1 LSSRDA
7 LLVVH
12 DDATQLK
19 LACALLERQKYV
31 VYPASC
37 AAEGLRLLEDHAF
50 IAGVV
55 TDLHLQEIDGWR
67 LCRLL
72 RSPAYRQFND
82 IPILVVSAAFGATDA
97 AQLLADLGANAFL
110 PSPYPPGA
118 LLRRVEKMLA
128 GGSPAAS
135 LPVLL
140 VQEYS
145 PQSTELAETFATH
158 GYDVYVARSGQDA
171 RRLFREH
178 APGIVVVHDELED
191 ASAIDLLPAFK
202 RPGSSAVAV
211 VTTSAHQPE
220 LALKLLRKGADGYVR
235 ELYDPAY
242 VLIVCERARRRRA
255 LRHVEERLADRTSGL
270 REAELRLRAVIR
282 GLPEMVL
289 VYDRD
294 GTILELNRAAVEAL
308 ESEDRKLVGSN
319 LRSLVAPHCVDD
331 LAAHLARTR
340 AGGSHTYDIVYRT
353 PDDGQLEVEV
363 TEATIRTEER
373 DAILAVARDIG
384 GRRRAEEER
393 TLLAAAVQ
401 QAGEMIIITGAD
413 GRIRYVNPAFEG
425 ITGYT
430 REEAIGSSIRILR
443 GEGDG
448 EQDWKEMLERTTS
461 GRTWRGQ
468 MRRKRKDGRIYVSR
482 GTVSPVRDES
492 GNIVNYVGVEQ
503 DISQE
508 EELERAL
515 HQAQKMEAIGTL
527 AGGVAHDFN
536 NLLTGI
542 LGYANLIF
550 RVAPAGSELKEMAEI
565 IETSA
570 DRAAQLTKQLL
581 GFARRGKHRNLPIDL
596 NETVERV
603 VRLLGR
609 TVSKNIQLVTHLEAE
624 PSGILGD
631 PTQIDQTLLNLA
643 INARDAIEDKEGEI
657 IIDTRRFVMD
667 ELYAARHPGCAPG
680 EYVLVTVTDN
690 GCGMTPEIQARIF
703 EPFFTTK
710 SREKGTGMGLSMVYG
725 IVKNHGGAIYVY
737 SEAGHGTSFKVF
749 LPLSEAPA
757 AEDTARAGPE
767 PIRGTGRIL
776 IVDDEEVIRNTA
788 ASMLRHLGYEVVA
801 LADGVDAVLYYQHF
815 GDSVNLVLLDMV
827 MPKMGGHD
835 CFLALKEIDPD
846 VKVILS
852 TGFGLNEAAQAI
864 LDAGA
869 LGFAQKPY
877 RVTELSEVVAAVM
890 RGEAYLAHPHEVAA
904 E

>member
-1 LSSRDA
+1 VSSKDA

-12 DDATQLK
+12 DDTTQLR
-19 LACALLERQKYV
+19 LACALLERQKYD
-31 VYPASC
+31 VYPASS
-37 AAEGLRLLEDHAF
+37 AAEALRLLEDRDF

-55 TDLHLQEIDGWR
+55 TDLHLPEIDGWR
-67 LCRLL
+67 FCRLL
-72 RSPAYRQFND
+72 RSPAYRRFND
-82 IPILVVSAAFGATDA
+82 IPILVVSAAFGAHDA
-97 AQLLADLGANAFL
+97 TQLLADLGANAFL

-118 LLRRVEKMLA
+118 LLRRVARMLA
-128 GGSPAAS
+128 GGCPVAA

-145 PQSTELAETFATH
+145 PQSTQLAETFATH
-158 GYDVYVARSGQDA
+158 GYDVYVARTAADA
-171 RRLFREH
+171 GRMFREH
-178 APGIVVVHDELED
+178 GPGIVVAHDELED
-191 ASAIDLLPAFK
+191 GTALDLLSEYK
-202 RPGSSAVAV
+202 RPGSSAVVV
-211 VTTSAHQPE
+211 VTTSAHQPD
-220 LALKLLRKGADGYVR
+220 LALTLLRKGADGYVR

-270 REAELRLRAVIR
+270 REAELRLRAVLR
-282 GLPEMVL
+282 GLPEIVL
-289 VYDRD
+289 VYERD
-294 GTILELNRAAVEAL
+294 GTILELNRAASQAL
-308 ESEDRKLVGSN
+308 ESDDCKLVGHN
-319 LRSLVAPHCVDD
+319 LRDVVVAECHDD
-331 LAAHLARTR
+331 VAAHLARAR
-340 AGGSHTYDIVYRT
+340 AGGSHTYDIVYKT
-353 PDDGQLEVEV
+353 PDDSRLEVEV
-363 TEATIRTEER
+363 TEAMIRTEDR
-373 DAILAVARDIG
+373 DAILGVARDTG

-393 TLLAAAVQ
+393 ALLAAAVQ
-401 QAGEMIIITGAD
+401 QAGEMIVITGAD
-413 GRIRYVNPAFEG
+413 GKIRYVNPAFEG

-430 REEAIGSSIRILR
+430 REEGIGSSVRILR
-443 GEGDG
+443 GEGD
-448 EQDWKEMLERTTS
+448 DLKVWKEMIERTTG
-461 GRTWRGQ
+461 GRSWRGQ
-468 MRRKRKDGRIYVSR
+468 MRRRRKDGRIYVSR
-482 GTVSPVRDES
+482 GTVSPVRDAS

-542 LGYANLIF
+542 LGYANLIV
-550 RVAPAGSELKEMAEI
+550 RVAPAGSEIKEMAEI

-596 NETVERV
+596 NETIERV

-609 TVSKNIQLVTHLEAE
+609 TIGKRIQLVTRLEAD
-624 PSGILGD
+624 PAGILGD

-643 INARDAIEDKEGEI
+643 INARDAIEGKEGEI
-657 IIDTRRFVMD
+657 VLETRRFSMD

-680 EYVLVTVTDN
+680 EHVLVMVTDN

-710 SREKGTGMGLSMVYG
+710 SRDHGTGMGLSMVYG

-749 LPLSEAPA
+749 LPLSEEVA
-757 AEDTARAGPE
+757 ADDANQVGAD
-767 PIRGTGRIL
+767 PIHGTGRIL
-776 IVDDEEVIRNTA
+776 IVDDEEVVRNTA
-788 ASMLRHLGYEVVA
+788 SSMLRHLGYEVVA
-801 LADGVDAVLYYQHF
+801 MADGADAMLYYQHF
-815 GDSVNLVLLDMV
+815 GESINLVLLDMV
-827 MPKMGGHD
+827 MPKMGGHE
-835 CFLALKEIDPD
+835 CFLALRELDPD
-846 VKVILS
+846 LRVILS

-890 RGEAYLAHPHEVAA
+890 RGEPYLAPPTEVVAD
-904 E
+904 

>member
-1 LSSRDA
+1 MSSREA

-12 DDATQLK
+12 DDATQLR
-19 LACALLERQKYV
+19 LACALLERQRYE
-31 VYPASC
+31 VYPASS
-37 AAEGLRLLEDHAF
+37 AAEALRLLEDRDF

-55 TDLHLQEIDGWR
+55 TDLHLPEIDGWR
-67 LCRLL
+67 FCRLL
-72 RSPAYRQFND
+72 RSPTYRRFND
-82 IPILVVSAAFGATDA
+82 IPILVVSAAFGANDA
-97 AQLLADLGANAFL
+97 SPLLADLGANDFL

-118 LLRRVEKMLA
+118 LCRRVARMLA
-128 GGSPAAS
+128 GDSPAAS

-145 PQSTELAETFATH
+145 QQSTALAETFAAH
-158 GYDVYVARSGQDA
+158 GYDVYVGRNGRDA
-171 RRLFREH
+171 RRFFRDY
-178 APGIVVVHDELED
+178 APGIVVVEDELED
-191 ASAIDLLPAFK
+191 ATALDLLREFK
-202 RPGSSAVAV
+202 RPGSPAVVV
-211 VTTSAHQPE
+211 VTTKAHQPDV
-220 LALKLLRKGADGYVR
+220 AVTLLRKGADGYVR

-242 VLIVCERARRRRA
+242 VLMVCERARRRRA

-270 REAELRLRAVIR
+270 REAELRLRAVLR
-282 GLPEMVL
+282 GLPEIVL

-294 GTILELNRAAVEAL
+294 GTILELNRAASGLL
-308 ESEDRKLVGSN
+308 ESEDRKLVGHD
-319 LRSLVAPHCVDD
+319 LRDVVAPECVDG
-331 LAAHLARTR
+331 LAAQLARTR
-340 AGGSHTYDIVYRT
+340 AGGSHTYDIVYCT
-353 PDDGQLEVEV
+353 PDDGRLEVEV
-363 TEATIRTEER
+363 TETMIRTEDR

-401 QAGEMIIITGAD
+401 QAGEMIVITGAD
-413 GRIRYVNPAFEG
+413 GKIRYVNPAFEG

-430 REEAIGSSIRILR
+430 REEAIGSSVRILR
-443 GEGDG
+443 GEGED
-448 EQDWKEMLERTTS
+448 EKVWKEMLERTTG
-461 GRTWRGQ
+461 GRSWRGQ
-468 MRRKRKDGRIYVSR
+468 MRRRRRDGRVYVSR
-482 GTVSPVRDES
+482 GTISPVRDDS

-542 LGYANLIF
+542 LGYANLIY

-603 VRLLGR
+603 VRLLAR
-609 TVSKNIQLVTHLEAE
+609 TIGKRIRLVTHLEAK
-624 PSGILGD
+624 PAGILGD
-631 PTQIDQTLLNLA
+631 PTQIDQALLNLA

-657 IIDTRRFVMD
+657 VIDTRRFVMD
-667 ELYAARHPGCAPG
+667 EIYAARHPGATPG
-680 EYVLVTVTDN
+680 DYVLVTVTDD
-690 GCGMTPEIQARIF
+690 GCGMTPEIQSRIF

-710 SREKGTGMGLSMVYG
+710 SRDKGTGMGLSMVYG
-725 IVKNHGGAIYVY
+725 IVKNHGGGIYVY
-737 SEAGHGTSFKVF
+737 SEAGHGTSFRVF
-749 LPLSEAPA
+749 LPLSAEAA
-757 AEDTARAGPE
+757 AEEANPIGAD

-776 IVDDEEVIRNTA
+776 IVDDEEVVRNTA
-788 ASMLRHLGYEVVA
+788 STMLRHLGYEVVA
-801 LADGVDAVLYYQHF
+801 MADGADAVLYYQHF
-815 GDSVNLVLLDMV
+815 GESVNLVLLDMV
-827 MPKMGGHD
+827 MPKMSGHD
-835 CFLALKEIDPD
+835 CFLALKELDPD
-846 VKVILS
+846 IKVVLS

-877 RVTELSEVVAAVM
+877 RVTELSEVVATVM
-890 RGEAYLAHPHEVAA
+890 RGEAYLAPPSEVVA

>member
-1 LSSRDA
+1 LSAREA

-19 LACALLERQKYV
+19 LASALLERQKYA
-31 VYPASC
+31 VYPASS
-37 AAEGLRLLEDHAF
+37 AAEALRLLEDHDF
-50 IAGVV
+50 VAGVV
-55 TDLHLQEIDGWR
+55 TDLHLPEIDGWR
-67 LCRLL
+67 FCRLL
-72 RSPAYRQFND
+72 RSPAYRRFND
-82 IPILVVSAAFGATDA
+82 IPILVVSAAFGANDA
-97 AQLLADLGANAFL
+97 SQLLADLGANAFL
-110 PSPYPPGA
+110 PSPYAPGA
-118 LLRRVEKMLA
+118 LIRRVEKMLA
-128 GGSPAAS
+128 GRCPAAS

-140 VQEYS
+140 AQEYS
-145 PQSTELAETFATH
+145 PQSTALAETFATH
-158 GYDVYVARSGQDA
+158 GYDVYVARTAQDA
-171 RRLFREH
+171 RRLFRDH
-178 APGIVVVHDELED
+178 SPGVVVVHDELED
-191 ASAIDLLPAFK
+191 GSAVDLLPEFK
-202 RPGSSAVAV
+202 RPGSSAVAI
-211 VTTSAHQPE
+211 VTTTAHQPD

-270 REAELRLRAVIR
+270 REAELRLRAVLR
-282 GLPEMVL
+282 GLPEIVL

-294 GTILELNRAAVEAL
+294 GTILELNRAASRAL
-308 ESEDRKLVGSN
+308 ESDDRKLVGHN
-319 LRSLVAPHCVDD
+319 LREVVAQECHDD
-331 LAAHLARTR
+331 LAAHLARVR

-353 PDDGQLEVEV
+353 PDDGRVEVEV
-363 TEATIRTEER
+363 TEAMIRTEDR
-373 DAILAVARDIG
+373 DAILAVARDTG
-384 GRRRAEEER
+384 VHRRAEEER

-401 QAGEMIIITGAD
+401 QAGEMIVITGAD

-443 GEGDG
+443 GVGD
-448 EQDWKEMLERTTS
+448 DRATWREMVERTS
-461 GRTWRGQ
+461 GGRSWRGQ
-468 MRRKRKDGRIYVSR
+468 MRRRRKDGRIYVSR

-550 RVAPAGSELKEMAEI
+550 RIAPVGSEIKEMAEI

-609 TVSKNIQLVTHLEAE
+609 TIGKRIRMVTHLEAE

-631 PTQIDQTLLNLA
+631 PAQIDQALLNLA
-643 INARDAIEDKEGEI
+643 INARDAIGEDEGEI
-657 IIDTRRFVMD
+657 VIDTRRFAMD

-680 EYVLVTVTDN
+680 DYVVVTVTDD

-710 SREKGTGMGLSMVYG
+710 SRDKGTGMGLSMVYG

-737 SEAGHGTSFKVF
+737 SEAGHGTSFKAF

-757 AEDTARAGPE
+757 PEEGGPAGPE
-767 PIRGTGRIL
+767 PIHGTGRIL
-776 IVDDEEVIRNTA
+776 VVDDEEVVRNTA
-788 ASMLRHLGYEVVA
+788 SSMLRHLGYEVVA
-801 LADGVDAVLYYQHF
+801 LSDGADAVLYYHHF
-815 GDSVNLVLLDMV
+815 GESVDLVLLDMV

-835 CFLALKEIDPD
+835 CFHALKEINPD
-846 VKVILS
+846 IRVILS

-877 RVTELSEVVAAVM
+877 RVTELSEVVATVM
-890 RGEAYLAHPHEVAA
+890 RGEAYLAAPPEVVA